1 MGGRRPYITYEFS
14 KAVIPSNLYTASGR
28 PQYASVKLST
38 SKGFTKCEQPQIEFK
53 NSKPASEEI
62 NEIYNMLEQGVI
74 V

>member
-1 MGGRRPYITYEFS
+1 MGCRRPYITYEFS
-14 KAVIPSNLYTASGR
+14 KAVIPTNQYSINGR

-38 SKGFTKCEQPQIEFK
+38 CKGFTKCENPQIEFK
-53 NSKPASEEI
+53 NSKPTSVEI